1 MTYQEDRTEKDKVIK
16 YLQSMKHEIEIFNW
30 AHKHMDRDGMLKWM
44 DILIKGVE
52 EL

>member
-30 AHKHMDRDGMLKWM
+30 AHKHMDKDGMLKWM

>member
-16 YLQSMKHEIEIFNW
+16 YLKSMKYEIEIFDW
-30 AHKHMDRDGMLKWM
+30 THKHMDQEGMLKWM

>member
-16 YLQSMKHEIEIFNW
+16 YLQSMRNEIEIFNW
-30 AHKHMDRDGMLKWM
+30 TNKHMDKDGMLKWM

>member
-16 YLQSMKHEIEIFNW
+16 YLKSMRQKVEDFNW
-30 AHKHMDRDGMLKWM
+30 THRHVDEEGMLKWM